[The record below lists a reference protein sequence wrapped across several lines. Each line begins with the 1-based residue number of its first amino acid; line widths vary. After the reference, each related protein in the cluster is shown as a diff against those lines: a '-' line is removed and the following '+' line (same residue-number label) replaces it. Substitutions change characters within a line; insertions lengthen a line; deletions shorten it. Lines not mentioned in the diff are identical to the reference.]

1 MRNRGGDGAILKVGM
16 SKKQQVWTS
25 PSYPN
30 KLDSKCGL
38 YPACPNPYALAANIE
53 ADSEIAPAT
62 QWPRSLLRERESESE
77 SHEVCNEC
85 DAFVMSNGL
94 IDGNEWVE

>member
-1 MRNRGGDGAILKVGM
+1 MNRLSFRAMKKGRCTGCMGMDVPDSMRNRGGDGAILKVGM

-38 YPACPNPYALAANIE
+38 YPACP
-53 ADSEIAPAT
+53 DSY
-62 QWPRSLLRERESESE
+62 
-77 SHEVCNEC
+77 V
-85 DAFVMSNGL
+85 
-94 IDGNEWVE
+94 